1 MAIDDPNNYSLGSFF
16 LALAS
21 IFVVGKVISSIF
33 VKFRQPEVLGELTA
47 GVILGS
53 LALIPLLNEP
63 GITSTYRD
71 FISYNIVINLFLFE
85 NVYSLKRY
93 LKMNGCATWK
103 GQHQATASRLVF

>member
-63 GITSTYRD
+63 GYHVFHLLAEVGVAI
-71 FISYNIVINLFLFE
+71 LLFE
-85 NVYSLKRY
+85 IGLHSLTETMSPI
-93 LKMNGCATWK
+93 LAILFSSCA
-103 GQHQATASRLVF
+103 